1 MTAEVSSDFWDS
13 SEVSFD
19 QPALT
24 GDLDHLD
31 RRWVW
36 TTAAPGHLE
45 EPTRGPDRSGRR
57 TSLTLRAT
65 GRRLQRLQRPCDHG
79 FPNRNQTSKGRC
91 RLFGHAPT
99 QAYHE
104 DM

>member
-57 TSLTLRAT
+57 TSLKRIMKTCDSAD
-65 GRRLQRLQRPCDHG
+65 RLTRSDPRIP
-79 FPNRNQTSKGRC
+79 
-91 RLFGHAPT
+91 
-99 QAYHE
+99 
-104 DM
+104 